1 MKRFLLFVLCL
12 VIGACTQRTDYPV
25 LIPSV
30 SEVEYGRKSFSL
42 PETAGIYTDSGLAT
56 AGEYLQE
63 SFADRVHFCAVASEE
78 AAVRLLMDQRI
89 EGIDA
94 YQLSVTHAKVE
105 IRCNSYGGAVT
116 AIATLRQLAVAG
128 SVPCCHIEDRARFAW
143 RGFMLD
149 VSRHFFTKEE
159 VMRLLDYMALY
170 KFNKFHWH
178 LTDDQGWRIELD
190 AYPEL
195 TAQGAWRKPNNHDE
209 ECMQLARQQDDSTY
223 LLPEDRHMT
232 LRGDRLYGG
241 YYTKADIREVVAYAA
256 KRGIDVVPEVDMPGH
271 SQRAIAVYPTLSCF
285 DKASWG
291 TVFSAPL
298 CLGKDRTI
306 EFCKNVY
313 REIFELFPFQYVHIG
328 GDEVEKDNWER
339 CPRCQSRIRDLKLKD
354 EKELQSWFIKEM
366 TDFFEAH
373 GKKLIGWD
381 EIEEGGLQN
390 NQTVMWWRSWSDRGF
405 RNAIAAGNETII
417 SNNEYFY
424 LNQAENRGS
433 LRKVY
438 EFDIDGLFEGPIPA
452 SVKGVQAHLWAETI
466 PTFEKCCFQLF
477 PRLLAVSEQAW
488 RRPSGDFEEFE
499 RRAFAHLEVIFDA
512 DSLNYRIPD
521 LKGFCDRNVFV
532 GQTEIKLTAPLQN
545 TEIYYTTDG
554 TIPTQ
559 ASNRYADGIVVTEDT
574 TLKVRCYTPAGYAGE
589 IVTLSYVATDY
600 LPAVEAK
607 PSREGLQV
615 DWHDFRGDTC
625 AKIDSATFLGRY
637 VVPTVAIPKEASGNI
652 GLIFNGYIEVPA
664 DGIYSFYLESDDGSV
679 LDIDGVRVIDNDGPH
694 SRLERSGQVA
704 LAKGIHRLSAR
715 YFDYNGGMLKFGT
728 IDSAGR
734 RKPLPASW
742 RLLHE

>member
-1 MKRFLLFVLCL
+1 MKRSLLFALCL
-12 VIGACTQRTDYPV
+12 MIGACAQRADSPM

-30 SEVEYGRKSFSL
+30 NEIEYGRKSFSL
-42 PETAGIYTDSGLAT
+42 PKTAGIYADSELVS
-56 AGEYLQE
+56 AGEYLKE
-63 SFADRVHFCAVASEE
+63 AFADRVCFQGVAPED
-78 AAVRLLMDQRI
+78 ATVRLLMDRSVA
-89 EGIDA
+89 GIDA
-94 YQLSVTHAKVE
+94 YRLSVTHAKVE
-105 IRCNSYGGAVT
+105 IRCNSYGGAVA
-116 AIATLRQLAVAG
+116 AIATLRQLAVKG
-128 SVPCCHIEDRARFAW
+128 DVPCCHIEDSARFAW

-159 VMRLLDYMALY
+159 VMQLLDYMAIY

-195 TAQGAWRKPNNHDE
+195 TTQGAWRKPNNHDE
-209 ECMQLARQQDDSTY
+209 ECMQLASRQDDSTY
-223 LLPEDRHMT
+223 LLPEDRHVT

-241 YYTKADIREVVAYAA
+241 YYTKTDIREVVAYAA
-256 KRGIDVVPEVDMPGH
+256 KRGIDVIPEVDMPGH

-298 CLGKDRTI
+298 CLGKDQTI

-313 REIFELFPFQYVHIG
+313 REIFELFPYKYVHIG

-339 CPRCQSRIRDLKLKD
+339 CPRCQSRISHLGLKD

-366 TDFFEAH
+366 ADFFEVH

-390 NQTVMWWRSWSDRGF
+390 NQTVMWWRSWSERSF
-405 RNAIAAGNETII
+405 RNAIAAGNEAII

-424 LNQAENRGS
+424 LSQAENRGT

-438 EFDIDGLFEGPIPA
+438 EFDIDGMFEDSIPT
-452 SVKGVQAHLWAETI
+452 SVKGIQAHLWAETI
-466 PTFEKCCFQLF
+466 PTFEKCCFRLF

-499 RRAFAHLEVIFDA
+499 RRAFAHLENIFDA

-532 GQTEIKLTAPLQN
+532 GQTMVKLSAPLQN

-559 ASNRYADGIVVTEDT
+559 ASNRYTDGIVITEDT
-574 TLKVRCYTPAGYAGE
+574 TLKLRCYTPTGHAGE
-589 IVTLSYVATDY
+589 IVTLSYIATDY

-607 PSREGLQV
+607 SLYEGLRA
-615 DWHDFRGDTC
+615 DWYDFKGETC
-625 AKIDSATFLGRY
+625 AGIDSAAFLGRY
-637 VVPTVAIPKEASGNI
+637 VVPTVAIPQEVSGNI
-652 GLIFNGYIEVPA
+652 GLVFSGYIEVPE
-664 DGIYSFYLESDDGSV
+664 DGIYSFFLESDDGSV

-704 LAKGIHRLSAR
+704 LAKGLHHLSAR
-715 YFDYNGGMLKFGT
+715 YFDYNGGMLKFGA
-728 IDSAGR
+728 IDSAGQR
-734 RKPLPASW
+734 IALPAAW